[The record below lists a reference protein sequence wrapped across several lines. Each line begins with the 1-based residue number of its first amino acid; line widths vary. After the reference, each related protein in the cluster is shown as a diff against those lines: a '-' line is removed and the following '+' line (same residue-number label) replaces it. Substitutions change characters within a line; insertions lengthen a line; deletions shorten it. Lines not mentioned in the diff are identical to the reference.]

1 VSNPNFHELVD
12 DVFLS
17 IEDSIE
23 DSDIDIDYENAN
35 GMLTLTFEENAS
47 QIILSRQFSTSEIWI
62 AAKSGGFHFKLDQ
75 YDEAGAWRNTVTGE
89 TMNQSLSNLC
99 FQQSGARIAFSF

>member
-1 VSNPNFHELVD
+1 MSNPNFHELVD

-62 AAKSGGFHFKLDQ
+62 SAKSGGFHIKLDQ
-75 YDEAGAWRNTVTGE
+75 YDDAGARRNTVTGE

-99 FQQSGARIAFSF
+99 FQQSGARIEFSF

>member
-1 VSNPNFHELVD
+1 MSNPNFYELVD

-47 QIILSRQFSTSEIWI
+47 QIILSRQSSASEIWI

-75 YDEAGAWRNTVTGE
+75 YDKAGAWRNTVTGE
-89 TMNQSLSNLC
+89 TMSQSLSNLC
-99 FQQSGARIAFSF
+99 YQQSGTKIEFSF

>member
-1 VSNPNFHELVD
+1 MSNPNFHELVD

-23 DSDIDIDYENAN
+23 DSDIDIDYENTN
-35 GMLTLTFEENAS
+35 GMLILTFEENAS
-47 QIILSRQFSTSEIWI
+47 QIILSRQSSASEIWI

-75 YDEAGAWRNTVTGE
+75 YDKAGAWRNTVTSE
-89 TMNQSLSNLC
+89 PMNQSLSNLC
-99 FQQSGARIAFSF
+99 YQQSGARIEFSF

>member
-1 VSNPNFHELVD
+1 MSNPNFHELVD

-75 YDEAGAWRNTVTGE
+75 YDESWGLAKYSDWRDHESVLIK
-89 TMNQSLSNLC
+89 SL
-99 FQQSGARIAFSF
+99 FSAIWS

>member
-1 VSNPNFHELVD
+1 MSNPNFHELVD

-35 GMLTLTFEENAS
+35 GNKFNEITTTK
-47 QIILSRQFSTSEIWI
+47 STPT
-62 AAKSGGFHFKLDQ
+62 
-75 YDEAGAWRNTVTGE
+75 NTINE
-89 TMNQSLSNLC
+89 WK
-99 FQQSGARIAFSF
+99 

>member
-1 VSNPNFHELVD
+1 MSNPNFHDLVD

-23 DSDIDIDYENAN
+23 DSDIDIDYENAS

-47 QIILSRQFSTSEIWI
+47 QIILSRQSSTSEIWI
-62 AAKSGGFHFKLDQ
+62 EIRRL
-75 YDEAGAWRNTVTGE
+75 
-89 TMNQSLSNLC
+89 SL
-99 FQQSGARIAFSF
+99 QA

>member
-1 VSNPNFHELVD
+1 MSNPNFHELVD

-23 DSDIDIDYENAN
+23 DSDIDIDYENTN
-35 GMLTLTFEENAS
+35 GMLILTFEENAS
-47 QIILSRQFSTSEIWI
+47 QIILSRQSSASEIWI

-75 YDEAGAWRNTVTGE
+75 YDKAGAWRNTVTSE

-99 FQQSGARIAFSF
+99 YQQSGARIEFSF

>member
-1 VSNPNFHELVD
+1 MSNPNFHELVD

-62 AAKSGGFHFKLDQ
+62 AAKSGGFHFKLCLLYTSDAA
-75 YDEAGAWRNTVTGE
+75 DDP
-89 TMNQSLSNLC
+89 
-99 FQQSGARIAFSF
+99 